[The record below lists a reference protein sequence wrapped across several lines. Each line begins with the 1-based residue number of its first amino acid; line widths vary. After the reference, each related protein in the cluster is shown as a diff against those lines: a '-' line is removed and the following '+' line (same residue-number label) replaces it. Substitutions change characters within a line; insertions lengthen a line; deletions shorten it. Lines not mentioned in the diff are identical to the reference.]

1 MNYYLSIDAGTS
13 IIKVVLF
20 NKKFDLKC
28 IVSKK
33 NNVLIDNDGK
43 SEINMNKFWIIT
55 SKCIKKCITKSK
67 IDPKNINAIGITG
80 NMVGAWAVDKFNKP
94 VRNAILWNDTRSKE
108 VFKNLKINN
117 KSIFEKIFNISG
129 SIVQFGCTLPVI
141 KWLEFNEKKSLNK
154 TKYFLTCKDWIRFKL
169 TNNFYNDF
177 TERAVSPGDIRKAK
191 FSLKIFD
198 LFKLN
203 HNLIKKFPE
212 TKKSYELGGY
222 VTKKASQQTGLNT
235 GTPVSIGAGDVPS
248 TAIGL
253 GAIKNGMCSSII
265 GTTCHNFYVSD
276 KPFFR
281 PKNSGLLFYSPNNQ
295 WLRTMI
301 NVAGTTNF
309 DWIVKNFFQDYST
322 NKSNSLSLIENKF
335 KKYDTLKNHIIFL
348 PYLNYGGTISPF
360 FNLNTKA
367 EIFGLLPHYTR
378 HDILYA
384 CYQGLCLSIKDCYDA
399 LNIKLKILALSG
411 GASKSKIFP
420 QILSDILGI
429 KIVIHKGEEFGARGA
444 AYLASVAVNDYPSL
458 SKAINKN
465 NKIEKIF
472 YPNNRYKNY
481 YLTKYDKYLELRRN
495 LDKVW

>member
-20 NKKFDLKC
+20 NRKFDLVC
-28 IVSKK
+28 IVAKK
-33 NNVLIDNDGK
+33 NNVLIDNYGK
-43 SEINMNKFWIIT
+43 SEIDMNKFWLIT
-55 SKCIKKCITKSK
+55 AKCIKNCITKSK
-67 IDPKNINAIGITG
+67 VNPTNINAIGITG
-80 NMVGAWAVDKFNKP
+80 NMVGAWPVDKSNKP
-94 VRNAILWNDTRSKE
+94 IRNAILWNDTRSE
-108 VFKNLKINN
+108 EIFKNLKKNN
-117 KSIFEKIFNISG
+117 KKIFETIFKISG

-141 KWLEFNEKKSLNK
+141 KWLELNEINTLNK

-169 TNNFYNDF
+169 TNNFNNDF
-177 TERAVSPGDIRKAK
+177 TERAVSPGDIRKTK

-203 HNLIKKFPE
+203 YNLIKKFPE
-212 TKKSYELGGY
+212 AKNSNEIGGY
-222 VTKKASQQTGLNT
+222 VTKQASKQTGLKT
-235 GTPVSIGAGDVPS
+235 GTPVAIGAGDVPS

-253 GAIKNGMCSSII
+253 GAVKNGTCSSII
-265 GTTCHNFYVSD
+265 GTTCHNFYISD
-276 KPFFR
+276 KPFFK

-309 DWIVKNFFQDYST
+309 DWVIKNFFQDYT
-322 NKSNSLSLIENKF
+322 ENKSNSLSIIENKF

-367 EIFGLLPHYTR
+367 EIFGLLPHHTR
-378 HDILYA
+378 DDILYA

-399 LNIKLKILALSG
+399 LNIKVKSLSLSG
-411 GASKSKIFP
+411 GATKSKIFP

-429 KIVIHKGEEFGARGA
+429 KIIVPKGEEFGARGA
-444 AYLASVAVNDYPSL
+444 AYLASVAVKNYPSIE
-458 SKAINKN
+458 KAINKN
-465 NKIEKIF
+465 KKIEKIY
-472 YPNNRYKNY
+472 YPNKKNKYY
-481 YLTKYDKYLELRRN
+481 YLTKYNKYLKLRKN
-495 LDKVW
+495 LNEVW

>member
-1 MNYYLSIDAGTS
+1 MNYYLTIDAGTS

-20 NKKFDLKC
+20 NKKFDLICK
-28 IVSKK
+28 VSKK
-33 NNVLIDNDGK
+33 NIVLIDNHGK
-43 SEINMNKFWIIT
+43 SEIEMNKFWQIT
-55 SKCIKKCITKSK
+55 SKCIKNCITKSK
-67 IDPKNINAIGITG
+67 IEPSNISAIGITG

-94 VRNAILWNDTRSKE
+94 VRNAILWNDTRSEE
-108 VFKNLKINN
+108 VFKNLKTNN
-117 KSIFEKIFNISG
+117 KKIFEKIFNISG
-129 SIVQFGCTLPVI
+129 SIVQYGCTLPVI
-141 KWLEFNEKKSLNK
+141 KWLQLNEKHTLNK
-154 TKYFLTCKDWIRFKL
+154 TKYFLTCKDWIRFQL
-169 TNNFYNDF
+169 TDNFYNDI

-198 LFKLN
+198 ILKLN
-203 HNLIKKFPE
+203 YNLTKKFPE
-212 TKKSYELGGY
+212 AKNSYDIGGY
-222 VTKKASQQTGLNT
+222 VTKKASKLTGLNT

-276 KPFFR
+276 KPFFK

-309 DWIVKNFFQDYST
+309 DWIVKNFFSDYT
-322 NKSNSLSLIENKF
+322 QNKSNSLSIIENKF
-335 KKYDTLKNHIIFL
+335 KKYNTLNNHIIFL

-367 EIFGLLPHYTR
+367 EIFGLLPHHTR
-378 HDILYA
+378 DDILYA

-399 LNIKLKILALSG
+399 LNIEVKSLSLSG
-411 GASKSKIFP
+411 GATKSKIFP

-429 KIVIHKGEEFGARGA
+429 KIIIPKGEEFGARGA
-444 AYLASVAVNDYPSL
+444 AYLASVAVNNYPSL
-458 SKAINKN
+458 KKAINKN
-465 NKIEKIF
+465 KKIEKVF
-472 YPNNRYKNY
+472 YPNKKNKNY
-481 YLTKYDKYLELRRN
+481 YLAKYNKYLKLRRN
-495 LDKVW
+495 LDKIW